1 MKLRQQRGG
10 AGPLTLDT
18 DVKQG
23 TRALTSPTNLTGLRS
38 QPSRSEFA
46 TGPDAAARR
55 GTPSQ
60 AALDA
65 AVEREVEQLRFCSA
79 MPVRHWIREADMR
92 KREADQH
99 HSADDIVMQYICL
112 ATCARILTELIPRQH
127 SGYDALDVELKK
139 RLRKN
144 GLSIMNLVVLTQDQ
158 LDERRDEEAREREHA
173 EPRGAEQPAGERRDA
188 PERPRAAA
196 REPSKPAARRDAG
209 PERPSP
215 AQGKAAPGA
224 PVSPGPSSTAP
235 STPPAPRPDERAAA
249 APEKRGAPAPSSAA
263 AAQPERSSMRTPKTE
278 TSTRK
283 RVSFAKHVEK
293 VPSRQ
298 PLGFLRRAKST
309 STPPDVPSRPPPAAQ
324 LGGEVRRSEDRRSED
339 RRNEARAADAR
350 AAEGRAADARATD
363 ARAAE
368 GRAADAR
375 AAGARAARRSTANYD
390 SDDSDEAE
398 SADSRAGPKRP
409 RRKLF
414 SLPPRWRR
422 QVPEQILGH
431 WEAVGP
437 STDLRQAPRA
447 APRAARR
454 PRRQADARPADA
466 AKPAPSAAAVQ
477 PAPPAAP
484 QPSPARPGP
493 SAAPQPSP
501 TRPGPSTAPQPSPSR
516 PGPSKAP
523 QPSPTRPGP
532 LTAPSAASQPSAP
545 TTVRSPPPVT
555 SARPTLPP
563 TSRPLSMGP
572 GMLAPSAPRAAPK
585 PRTPLSLLP
594 GVQATSFTSSP
605 LEPFTH
611 SHAPLAPSTFSGSR
625 AGAENQPARPLSWAG
640 HSRGEPPAAAAPEA
654 PPDSVETLTALVDN
668 MSVHQ
673 RDQGYVPS
681 TEARSRCAASL
692 PEVEDVLGQRATGAS
707 APGAASGAPDASI
720 RASQLLSQRPR
731 GPRGLADGG
740 QRTVGIGAST
750 EDGTPLRT
758 MRISR
763 ALVAQ
768 FLELARPESER
779 GVEACALL
787 LGREEAGELVVT
799 ELLFPPQSG
808 TDVSCTAAGEE
819 RVVEHQLAKSLVTLG
834 WVHTHPTQSCFL
846 SSLDL
851 HTQAAYQALLP
862 EAVAVVCALE
872 HEPSLGVF
880 RLTNPPGLQ
889 YVLQCKHRDL
899 FHPHAQGESEL
910 PLYTDVAT
918 DAAFGHVR
926 LDDGAPVE
934 VCDLRET
941 PAAAPAG
948 T

>member
-18 DVKQG
+18 NVKQG

-127 SGYDALDVELKK
+127 SGYDALDMELKK

-158 LDERRDEEAREREHA
+158 LDERRDEEAREREREHP

-188 PERPRAAA
+188 PERPRAPA
-196 REPSKPAARRDAG
+196 REPSQPAAGRDAG
-209 PERPSP
+209 PERSSP
-215 AQGKAAPGA
+215 VQGKAAPGA

-235 STPPAPRPDERAAA
+235 STPPAPRPDARPPA

-263 AAQPERSSMRTPKTE
+263 AAQPERSSMRSPKTE
-278 TSTRK
+278 NSTRK

-309 STPPDVPSRPPPAAQ
+309 STPPDAPSRPPAPAAP
-324 LGGEVRRSEDRRSED
+324 LGGEDRRK
-339 RRNEARAADAR
+339 EARAADAR
-350 AAEGRAADARATD
+350 AAEGRAADARA
-363 ARAAE
+363 
-368 GRAADAR
+368 AD
-375 AAGARAARRSTANYD
+375 ARAARRSTASYD

-398 SADSRAGPKRP
+398 SADSRAEPKRP

-422 QVPEQILGH
+422 QEPEQTLGR

-437 STDLRQAPRA
+437 SADLRQAPRA

-466 AKPAPSAAAVQ
+466 AQPAPSAAAVQ
-477 PAPPAAP
+477 PA
-484 QPSPARPGP
+484 
-493 SAAPQPSP
+493 
-501 TRPGPSTAPQPSPSR
+501 PSTAPQPSPSR
-516 PGPSKAP
+516 PGPLTAP
-523 QPSPTRPGP
+523 KPSPTRPGP
-532 LTAPSAASQPSAP
+532 LTAPPAASQPSAP
-545 TTVRSPPPVT
+545 TMVRSPPPSASQPSAPTTGRSPPPVT
-555 SARPTLPP
+555 SARPTQQP
-563 TSRPLSMGP
+563 TSRPLSIGP

-611 SHAPLAPSTFSGSR
+611 SHAPLAPSAFSGSR

-640 HSRGEPPAAAAPEA
+640 HSPGEAPAAPAPEA

-692 PEVEDVLGQRATGAS
+692 PEIEDVLGERATGAEAS
-707 APGAASGAPDASI
+707 AAASGAPDASI
-720 RASQLLSQRPR
+720 RASQLVSHRPR

-740 QRTVGIGAST
+740 QRTVGIAAST
-750 EDGTPLRT
+750 EDGTPLRM